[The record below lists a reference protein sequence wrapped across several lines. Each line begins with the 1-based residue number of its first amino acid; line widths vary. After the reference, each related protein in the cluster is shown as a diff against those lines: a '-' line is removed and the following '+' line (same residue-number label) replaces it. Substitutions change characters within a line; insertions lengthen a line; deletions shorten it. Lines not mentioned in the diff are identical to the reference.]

1 MGAVNRFGLGADVE
15 FAADLGAVSS
25 IVIGD
30 VVDGNNH
37 LELGVFWG
45 VVDEKQ
51 TWLTHCVITI
61 QVCIVVVCSLCVC
74 VHCWTVWC

>member
-1 MGAVNRFGLGADVE
+1 MGADNRFGLGADVE

-45 VVDEKQ
+45 VVDGKQ
-51 TWLTHCVITI
+51 TLLTHRAVTI
-61 QVCIVVVCSLCVC
+61 QVCIVVVFVVC
-74 VHCWTVWC
+74 VHCWNVWF